1 MSGALQGKRVLLTR
15 SEEDSRRLAAAIGE
29 RGGHVS
35 IAPLVRIAPP
45 SDPGPLR
52 RERERLGGYDWIAV
66 TSRHGVAAALR
77 GVPPPEKGRPRVA
90 AVGRSTARA
99 AGAAG
104 WPADLVAPR
113 GDGVSL
119 AEGLQRR
126 FDLDGAAVLHPT
138 SNLSPGGL
146 AERLRRAGATVREL
160 EAYRTLPP
168 EDGGARL
175 RELVGQARPAAV
187 VFASPSAVRSFV
199 ELLGDRGASLSEMIA
214 VAIGPTTA
222 DAARRAGA
230 LGIETAETRD
240 DDGLLA
246 ALERA
251 LEGSRPRESR
261 GERETR

>member
-1 MSGALQGKRVLLTR
+1 MSGALRGERVLLTR

-29 RGGHVS
+29 RGGVAS
-35 IAPLVRIAPP
+35 IAPLTRIAPP
-45 SDPGPLR
+45 ADPGPLQ
-52 RERERLGGYDWIAV
+52 RERARLGSYDWIAV

-77 GVPPPEKGRPRVA
+77 GVSPPEERRPRVA
-90 AVGRSTARA
+90 AVGRSTARESL
-99 AGAAG
+99 AAG

-119 AEGLQRR
+119 AEELERR

-175 RELVGQARPAAV
+175 RELVGEARPAAV
-187 VFASPSAVRSFV
+187 VFASPSAVHRFV
-199 ELLGDRGASLSEMIA
+199 ELLGDGGAIPSGMIA
-214 VAIGPTTA
+214 VAIGSTTA
-222 DAARRAGA
+222 GAARRAQA
-230 LGIETAETRD
+230 RRIETAETRD

-251 LEGSRPRESR
+251 LSRSRPREER